1 MVILDKEIIMKKKLL
16 IVLLI
21 MMSVC
26 IAQNIVPNTSKM
38 TNTEKM
44 LWYQN
49 EKKSPAKAFIYSWFI
64 PTAGH
69 AYAGD
74 WNRGLILKGSELALF
89 ISGLVLING
98 DNWTSEK
105 ESVGVGLIGVS
116 AVVLIFEFYDVL
128 KTTTKY
134 NLQLYKDTFGE
145 EPRMGNSL
153 IPK

>member
-1 MVILDKEIIMKKKLL
+1 MKKKLL

-26 IAQNIVPNTSKM
+26 FAQNIVPNTSKM
-38 TNTEKM
+38 TNTQKM

-49 EKKSPAKAFIYSWFI
+49 EKKSPVKAFFYSFLI

-74 WNRGLILKGSELALF
+74 WNRGLILKGSECALF
-89 ISGLVLING
+89 ISGSVLIG
-98 DNWTSEK
+98 DGKWSSEIVP
-105 ESVGVGLIGVS
+105 VGVGLVGVS

-145 EPRMGNSL
+145 EPRVGDSL